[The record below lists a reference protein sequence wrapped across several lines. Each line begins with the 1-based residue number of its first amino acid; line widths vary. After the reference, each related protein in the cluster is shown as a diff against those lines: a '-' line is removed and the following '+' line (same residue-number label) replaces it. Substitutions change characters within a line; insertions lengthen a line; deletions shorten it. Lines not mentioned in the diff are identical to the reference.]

1 MLRMYIY
8 YLLLIPQ
15 IICAQKEY
23 YIPKPLII
31 PSHDEKQQLYTSIG
45 RGSGYNLHISY
56 SVTNHFAIFT
66 TGVLDQDTK
75 KENKLVG

>member
-31 PSHDEKQQLYTSIG
+31 PSHDGKQQLYASIGEEVAITSIYLTLL
-45 RGSGYNLHISY
+45 RIILQ
-56 SVTNHFAIFT
+56 FLQPAF
-66 TGVLDQDTK
+66 
-75 KENKLVG
+75 